1 MLNQFFIQS
10 MFTQMKHNC
19 DFVRFCV
26 AAQLLSLKPSQ
37 AKEFFARFVHD
48 ADRDQLMMERL
59 EILNS
64 RR

>member
-19 DFVRFCV
+19 DFVRFYV

-37 AKEFFARFVHD
+37 AKEFFQD
-48 ADRDQLMMERL
+48 LCTTLTETGL
-59 EILNS
+59 
-64 RR
+64 